1 MVEIVSG
8 GYWEVDDMVCGVCEG
23 EYSGRREDGMLLVL
37 VVVQVK
43 FNGWQSKRPKSM

>member
-1 MVEIVSG
+1 MVETVSG

-23 EYSGRREDGMLLVL
+23 EYSGRREDGMLVL

>member
-23 EYSGRREDGMLLVL
+23 ECSGCLFQWWCR
-37 VVVQVK
+37 
-43 FNGWQSKRPKSM
+43 